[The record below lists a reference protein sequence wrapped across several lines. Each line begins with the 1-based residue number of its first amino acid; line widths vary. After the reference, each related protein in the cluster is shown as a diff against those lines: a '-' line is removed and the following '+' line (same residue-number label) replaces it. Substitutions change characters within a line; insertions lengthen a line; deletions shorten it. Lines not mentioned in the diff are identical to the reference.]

1 MKTWIRTKIKG
12 YTEKLKA
19 IKSKP
24 GPVCMGFALG
34 IFLGTT
40 PFVGLKVLIAIGLT
54 WMLGWSRIASII
66 GVMQFNVVT
75 GPIFYGF
82 SFVVGKYVLGY
93 NLSLP
98 SESVLSVSGLFH
110 LFTGNLGVFW
120 SLMAGGVI
128 LGIPLALLGYMGSWY
143 LIRGIRRRSAP
154 QV

>member
-1 MKTWIRTKIKG
+1 
-12 YTEKLKA
+12 
-19 IKSKP
+19 
-24 GPVCMGFALG
+24 
-34 IFLGTT
+34 
-40 PFVGLKVLIAIGLT
+40 
-54 WMLGWSRIASII
+54 
-66 GVMQFNVVT
+66 VVT

-154 QV
+154 SV